1 MRVRT
6 RSSKPKLVPGLG
18 EVVQRK
24 RVEKNVGVE
33 KNVEDIGKL
42 NNKTTKEVSERSDR
56 SYLLENPILETQTEK
71 NLSFFLFGGRRVTR
85 D

>member
-24 RVEKNVGVE
+24 RVEKNV
-33 KNVEDIGKL
+33 EDIEKL

-56 SYLLENPILETQTEK
+56 SYLLESPILETQTEK

>member
-33 KNVEDIGKL
+33 KNVEDIEKL

-56 SYLLENPILETQTEK
+56 SYLLESPILETQTEK